1 MPSRAS
7 QVAGSMPPRS
17 TDNENDRCSV
27 GVRLV
32 SIWRRASRSRVFF
45 FCQVSYPVGQKIKS
59 RSTVLRRPRLN
70 SRMTIHA
77 TPIAKY
83 TSPPPSIHS
92 SSRPDDPRDFP
103 PAALAIAAACRPV
116 RCANCT
122 TRGEPTAA
130 AIQSPMRFWNSSCR
144 YDRWPS

>member
-1 MPSRAS
+1 MPARAS

-27 GVRLV
+27 GVHLATGFTK
-32 SIWRRASRSRVFF
+32 SSFFF

-59 RSTVLRRPRLN
+59 RSTVLRRPQLN
-70 SRMTIHA
+70 GRMTIHA

-92 SSRPDDPRDFP
+92 SSRLDDPRDFP
-103 PAALAIAAACRPV
+103 PAALAIAS
-116 RCANCT
+116 N
-122 TRGEPTAA
+122 E
-130 AIQSPMRFWNSSCR
+130 
-144 YDRWPS
+144 